1 MTDAREQAHQLID
14 RLPETQV
21 SALVG
26 LLETIVDPVAA
37 ALRNA
42 PIDDEQL
49 TAEED
54 QALSRADAWL
64 EQRGGRGIPHEE
76 VLAEFGLTMKDFP
89 LKENGS

>member
-1 MTDAREQAHQLID
+1 
-14 RLPETQV
+14 
-21 SALVG
+21 LVCWK
-26 LLETIVDPVAA
+26 
-37 ALRNA
+37 
-42 PIDDEQL
+42 QL